1 MVEEQVQILP
11 YEHEPN
17 LGEAGLDDAG
27 GSPPDTPDGRFPLN
41 FELTKKLL
49 ISPQSIRDSLS
60 QTDVVA
66 AFLAL
71 VEIWLKSDLSPMDK
85 GLRNFAAY
93 VCPKPPYVFDKYSE
107 EILEYIYTQ
116 IRLQWGIVV
125 NWIANNDLL
134 QFNEEVF
141 GLTGVPPEYPD
152 PSVAMNIVAH
162 MAFNVRHILF
172 YEQQLEAL
180 SSNKVMSQQT
190 DSINF
195 GKFSSRNNH
204 NLTRHQRCQL
214 VLLRKFEQ
222 LKLRKCDREIY
233 HQKLTEPVD
242 WTDQDGVQ
250 MQPLR
255 FYTHAWEHLDSI
267 DNLVA
272 RLVSKDEDFETWKD
286 LTSGPSFKPICDKL
300 SQMKDADFPDLV
312 KDRHYFSYE
321 DGIYHVTYD
330 DFYSYRHQ
338 TSNEVRI
345 KVFELTQKRE
355 ELKRCRGVP
364 TGYRDFNRI
373 AQIEAEIAQLHAETR
388 VRGSDLLPQS
398 LATANYTRLNF
409 IPPEFEDF
417 GQYSEECVRWDSIYT
432 PNFDRILDHQ
442 DFYEKTGEAVVCSKF
457 RCGQRARY
465 AVHADTR
472 PRWCEE
478 HRLADMVDKVR
489 IPCAH
494 PGCLDEATMWIS
506 VEEARNNGTERIKF
520 CFTHATPDSEEIP
533 EPIRNSGGNDVDAA
547 ADGDNRHSVKNI
559 FYALVGRLHYNIG
572 EFDNWQV
579 IAFLKGLANTGKSTV
594 IKIIQSFYDPQD
606 VQVLSNNVERRFGL
620 EPIMSKFLY
629 VAPEVKDNFGLDQAE
644 FQSMVSGDPMSIS
657 RKFKLAITRTW
668 AVPGI
673 LAGNTPPKWADKS
686 GSIARRVVT
695 FPFDCPVRIT
705 DSTLEEESKK
715 ETPYIQRKA
724 NLAYHSLVKYLQTQE
739 NKSIWSL
746 MPQKLQ
752 RAKQDLHMSCSQ
764 LGHFVKENDEIVVAA
779 GADRMTKFVPWEFF
793 LSKLHEFNIQKR
805 QQIAGHL
812 EAKEFIE
819 FFATLK
825 VDMVFDETPAG
836 QPNQRP
842 WYGDGRMHKSP
853 FLYGMDYQQAAP
865 I

>member
-1 MVEEQVQILP
+1 MVEEQIQILP

-17 LGEAGLDDAG
+17 LDEAGLDEE
-27 GSPPDTPDGRFPLN
+27 STPDTPDGRFPLN

-60 QTDVVA
+60 QTDVAA

-71 VEIWLKSDLSPMDK
+71 VEIWLKSELSPMDK
-85 GLRNFAAY
+85 GLRNFAAF

-107 EILEYIYTQ
+107 EILEYIYVQ

-125 NWIANNDLL
+125 NWLANSDLQ
-134 QFNEEVF
+134 QFNEEILI
-141 GLTGVPPEYPD
+141 LTGLPPEHPD
-152 PSVAMNIVAH
+152 PSVAMNIIAH

-180 SSNKVMSQQT
+180 TSGKLMSEQS

-195 GKFSSRNNH
+195 GKFSSRNNN

-214 VLLRKFEQ
+214 ILLRKFEQ
-222 LKLRKCDREIY
+222 LKLRKCEREIY
-233 HQKLTEPVD
+233 VQRTTEP
-242 WTDQDGVQ
+242 TDLGDDSQ
-250 MQPLR
+250 R
-255 FYTHAWEHLDSI
+255 YYTHSWKHMDSI
-267 DNLVA
+267 DNFVA
-272 RLVSKDEDFETWKD
+272 GVVSKEEDFETWKD

-300 SQMKDADFPDLV
+300 ALMKDADFPDLV
-312 KDRHYFSYE
+312 KDRHYFSYR

-338 TSNEVRI
+338 TSSEVRN
-345 KVFELTQKRE
+345 KVFELQQKRD
-355 ELKRCRGVP
+355 ELRRHRSVP
-364 TGYRDFNRI
+364 TGYRDFTKI
-373 AQIEAEIAQLHAETR
+373 SHLEAEIAQLHAETR
-388 VRGSDLLPQS
+388 LRGSDLLPTS
-398 LATANYTRLNF
+398 LATANYTDLNF

-417 GQYSEECVRWDSIYT
+417 KQYSEECVRWDSIYT

-442 DFYEKTGEAVVCSKF
+442 DFYEKTGEPVVCSKF
-457 RCGQRARY
+457 CCGQRARY
-465 AVHADTR
+465 ALHADTR
-472 PRWCEE
+472 PRWCED

-489 IPCAH
+489 IPCAN
-494 PGCLDEATMWIS
+494 PGCTDEATLWIS
-506 VEEARNNGTERIKF
+506 QEEAKKNGTERIKF
-520 CFTHATPDSEEIP
+520 CFQHATVGSEDIP
-533 EPIRNSGGNDVDAA
+533 EPIRNSGGNNVDIAV
-547 ADGDNRHSVKNI
+547 DGDNRHSVKNI
-559 FYALVGRLHYNIG
+559 FYALVGRLHYNVG

-764 LGHFVKENDEIVVAA
+764 LGHFVKENDEIVVAS
-779 GADRMTKFVPWEFF
+779 GPDRMTKFVPWEFF
-793 LSKLHEFNIQKR
+793 LTKLHEFNIQKR
-805 QQIAGHL
+805 QHIAGHL

-825 VDMVFDETPAG
+825 VEVVFDESPSG

-842 WYGDGRMHKSP
+842 WYYDQHIYKSP
-853 FLYGMDYQQAAP
+853 FLYGMDYKPPTA